1 MLTRLREIVEK
12 VAMAAS
18 LPEALELLVKET
30 CQAMHTD
37 VCSIYLADIP
47 HRCFYL
53 MATKGLKKPKGRA
66 VSLSFD
72 EGVVGEV
79 GRLSELINLADIR
92 EHPNF
97 TYLPQVKEDD
107 LRAFLGVPIVYRRQL
122 LGVLVV
128 QQKERRLF
136 NESEESFMV
145 TLATQLG
152 AILSQVQTKGL
163 FGQYRQSRIKALSVS
178 TGVVMAYGW
187 QEMSQPTLD
196 HVFKASALDIKSELN
211 RLTVALEDATSECRR
226 FSKRFMANSQKES
239 AAIFDLY
246 SHLLNDPQLRQKM
259 TGVIQQ
265 GYVAEWAVK
274 VVIEKFSAQFS
285 SLKDSYMR
293 ERASD
298 LKALGQRLLFHL
310 DDDLS
315 TTNTWPDRF
324 ILVADELSANLLA
337 ELPEQQLAG
346 VIVRDGATH
355 SHSAI
360 LVRAMGIPA
369 IMGADIQ
376 PELLHNRMLILD
388 GYRGEIFIEP
398 EPFIMQ
404 EYRQIIDEERVLSQ
418 LAEEQLEQQ
427 AVLKNGE
434 SISVQLNA
442 GLSIK
447 YEQRISVGIDGVGL
461 YRTEI
466 PFMLQSGFPSEDEQK
481 NRYREI
487 LSFFPNKPVV
497 LRALDIGADK
507 QLPYMPINEENP
519 CLGWRG
525 IRILLDQPEI
535 FLIQLRAMLKANLEF
550 KNLKILLP
558 MVTSIDEIEEA
569 KALLLRACAE
579 VSRKMKCE
587 CILPPVG
594 IMLEVPSLV
603 FMLPQLAHRVD
614 FISIGT
620 NDLTQYL
627 LAVDRNNTHVALL
640 YDNLH
645 PALLRSL
652 NIIALECQRY
662 QLPVSVCGE
671 MAGTPMGALLLIG
684 LGFRQLSMS
693 GRSLPRVK
701 YLLRHLDP
709 AILQPFMQQV
719 LKAETAI
726 EIKKLSADFM
736 ERQGLGGLIRG
747 GI

>member
-196 HVFKASALDIKSELN
+196 HVFKANALDIKSELN

-579 VSRKMKCE
+579 VSREMKCE

>member
-12 VAMAAS
+12 VAMAAG
-18 LPEALELLVKET
+18 LAEALELLVKET

-37 VCSIYLADIP
+37 VCSIYLADKQ
-47 HRCFYL
+47 RSCFYL

-92 EHPNF
+92 EHPSF
-97 TYLPQVKEDD
+97 KYLPQVKEDD

-152 AILSQVQTKGL
+152 ATLSQVQTKGL

-187 QEMSQPTLD
+187 QEVSQPILEN
-196 HVFKASALDIKSELN
+196 VFKASALDIKAELN
-211 RLTVALEDATSECRR
+211 RLTVALEDATAECRR

-246 SHLLNDPQLRQKM
+246 SHLLNDPQLKYKM
-259 TGVIQQ
+259 TAIITQ

-274 VVIEKFSAQFS
+274 VVVEKVAAQFS
-285 SLKDSYMR
+285 SLKDGYMR

-298 LKALGQRLLFHL
+298 LKALGRRLLFHL
-310 DDDLS
+310 DDDLNS
-315 TTNTWPDRF
+315 TNIWPERF
-324 ILVADELSANLLA
+324 ILVADELSASLLA

-398 EPFIMQ
+398 EPFITQ
-404 EYRQIIDEERVLSQ
+404 EYKQIIDEESVLSQ
-418 LAEEQLEQQ
+418 IAEEQLEQQ
-427 AVLKNGE
+427 ALLKNGE
-434 SISVQLNA
+434 AVSVQLNA
-442 GLSIK
+442 GLNIK

-487 LSFFPNKPVV
+487 LSFFPDKPVV

-558 MVTSIDEIEEA
+558 MVTSIDEIDEA
-569 KALLLRACAE
+569 RTLLLRACDE
-579 VSRKMKCE
+579 VSRELKCE
-587 CILPPVG
+587 CVTPPLG

-603 FMLPQLAHRVD
+603 FMLSQLANRVD
-614 FISIGT
+614 FISVGT
-620 NDLTQYL
+620 NDLAQYL
-627 LAVDRNNTHVALL
+627 LAVDRNNTHVASL

-652 NIIALECQRY
+652 NLIAEQCQYY

-671 MAGTPMGALLLIG
+671 MAGTPIGALLLIG

-709 AILQPFMQQV
+709 VMLQLFMQQV
-719 LKAETAI
+719 LQAETAT
-726 EIKKLSADFM
+726 EIKKLSSEFM

>member
-53 MATKGLKKPKGRA
+53 MATKGLKKPKGSA

-579 VSRKMKCE
+579 VSREMKCE